1 MIFVSLNKKLNKKV
15 LLLILDG
22 WGIADN
28 KDASAP
34 DKANT
39 PNFNSLIENYPNNF
53 LITHGEK
60 VGLPKGQMGN
70 SEVGHMNIGSGR
82 IVLQDLL
89 KINNSIKEGEFR
101 NKSHFND
108 IINYTKKNSSNV
120 HLMGLVSDG
129 GVHSHIDHL
138 KEIILS
144 LSEIKDKIYIHAF
157 TDGRDVD
164 PKSGIDFIKSIETFS
179 KKNGGR
185 LASIIGRY
193 YSMDRDNRWERV
205 KKAYDLISNSL
216 GTKSTDLTHDINNS
230 YSRGVT
236 DEFIEPLLKVDSDG
250 NPIHELNSN
259 DTVIF
264 FNYRTDRGRQLTS
277 ALCEKDYLD
286 HEMTKSVSNLYT
298 LTNYDEN
305 FKIAKPIF
313 ENKVLKNTLGEVISK
328 NNFNQL
334 RISETEKY
342 PHVTFFFNGGN
353 EEKFKNEERILCPS
367 PKVATYDL
375 KPEMSSDEVTKNVIR
390 EIKKGKFEFICLNFA
405 NPDMV
410 GHTGN
415 FTAAVKACEAVDNHL
430 GSIINEATK
439 EEYTSIV
446 ISDHGNCERMINDDG
461 SVNTSHTIN
470 PVPIIL
476 VNCQNKEINNGVL
489 ADIAPTILDILGI
502 ETPIEMEGES
512 LLI

>member
-89 KINNSIKEGEFR
+89 KINNSIKEGKFR

-129 GVHSHIDHL
+129 GVHSHVDHL
-138 KEIILS
+138 KEIILT
-144 LSEIKDKIYIHAF
+144 LSEIKDSIYIHAF

-164 PKSGIDFIKSIETFS
+164 PKSGIDCIKSIETFC
-179 KKNGGR
+179 KKNGGK
-185 LASIIGRY
+185 LATIIGRY

-205 KKAYDLISNSL
+205 KKAYDLISNSV
-216 GTKSTDLTHDINNS
+216 GYKSTDLINDINNS
-230 YSRGVT
+230 YTKGVT
-236 DEFIEPLLKVDSDG
+236 DEFIEPLLKVDSDR

-259 DTVIF
+259 DTIIF

-286 HEMTKSVSNLYT
+286 HGMTKSVSNLYT

-305 FKIAKPIF
+305 FKIAKAIF

-334 RISETEKY
+334 RIAETEKY
-342 PHVTFFFNGGN
+342 PHVTFFFNGGI
-353 EEKFKNEERILCPS
+353 EKKFKNEERILCAS

-390 EIKKGKFEFICLNFA
+390 EIKKSKFEFICLNFA

-415 FTAAVKACEAVDNHL
+415 FTAAIKACEAVDNHL
-430 GSIINEATK
+430 GNIIDEATK
-439 EEYTSIV
+439 EDYTSIV
-446 ISDHGNCERMINDDG
+446 IADHGNCERMINDDG

-476 VNCQNKEINNGVL
+476 VNSENKEINNGVL

-502 ETPIEMEGES
+502 ETPIEMEGQS

>member
-1 MIFVSLNKKLNKKV
+1 MIDKQKKPIV
-15 LLLILDG
+15 LCIMDG
-22 WGIADN
+22 WGIN
-28 KDASAP
+28 KNTENNAVAL
-34 DKANT
+34 ANT
-39 PNFNSLIENYPNNF
+39 PNVDF
-53 LITHGEK
+53 LTKTFPYSTLDASGED
-60 VGLPKGQMGN
+60 VGLPIGQVGN
-70 SEVGHMNIGSGR
+70 SEVGHMNLGSGR
-82 IVLQDLL
+82 VVLQTLP
-89 KINNSIKEGEFR
+89 KINNAFDNNEIEKNNNFQNFLSNH
-101 NKSHFND
+101 NKNK
-108 IINYTKKNSSNV
+108 TV
-120 HLMGLVSDG
+120 HLLGLCSEG
-129 GVHSHIDHL
+129 GVHSHSSHMIEMSKL
-138 KEIILS
+138 LEKNNC
-144 LSEIKDKIYIHAF
+144 KTWIHIF
-157 TDGRDVD
+157 SDGRDCS
-164 PKSGIDFIKSIETFS
+164 PKQLGQHIKKFEMNLP
-179 KKNGGR
+179 KNVKI
-185 LASIIGRY
+185 ASLVGRY

-216 GTKSTDLTHDINNS
+216 GTKSTDLIHDINNS

-250 NPIHELNSN
+250 NPIHELNSD

-430 GSIINEATK
+430 GNIIDEATK
-439 EEYTSIV
+439 EDYTSIV
-446 ISDHGNCERMINDDG
+446 IADHGNCERMINDDG

-476 VNCQNKEINNGVL
+476 VNSENKEINNGVL

>member
-1 MIFVSLNKKLNKKV
+1 
-15 LLLILDG
+15 
-22 WGIADN
+22 
-28 KDASAP
+28 
-34 DKANT
+34 
-39 PNFNSLIENYPNNF
+39 
-53 LITHGEK
+53 
-60 VGLPKGQMGN
+60 
-70 SEVGHMNIGSGR
+70 
-82 IVLQDLL
+82 
-89 KINNSIKEGEFR
+89 
-101 NKSHFND
+101 
-108 IINYTKKNSSNV
+108 
-120 HLMGLVSDG
+120 
-129 GVHSHIDHL
+129 
-138 KEIILS
+138 
-144 LSEIKDKIYIHAF
+144 
-157 TDGRDVD
+157 
-164 PKSGIDFIKSIETFS
+164 
-179 KKNGGR
+179 
-185 LASIIGRY
+185 
-193 YSMDRDNRWERV
+193 
-205 KKAYDLISNSL
+205 
-216 GTKSTDLTHDINNS
+216 
-230 YSRGVT
+230 
-236 DEFIEPLLKVDSDG
+236 
-250 NPIHELNSN
+250 
-259 DTVIF
+259 
-264 FNYRTDRGRQLTS
+264 
-277 ALCEKDYLD
+277 
-286 HEMTKSVSNLYT
+286 MTKSVSNLYT

-439 EEYTSIV
+439 EDYTSIV

-476 VNCQNKEINNGVL
+476 VNCENKEINNGIL

-502 ETPIEMEGES
+502 ETPIEMKGES

>member
-28 KDASAP
+28 KDESAP
-34 DKANT
+34 DKADT

-120 HLMGLVSDG
+120 HLMGLVSEG

-138 KEIILS
+138 KEIILT
-144 LSEIKDKIYIHAF
+144 LSEIKNNIYIHAF

-164 PKSGIDFIKSIETFS
+164 PKSGIDCIKSIKTFC
-179 KKNGGR
+179 KKNGGK
-185 LASIIGRY
+185 LATIIGRY
-193 YSMDRDNRWERV
+193 YSMDRDNRWDRV
-205 KKAYDLISNSL
+205 KKAYDLISNSV
-216 GTKSTDLTHDINNS
+216 GTKSTNLINDINNS
-230 YSRGVT
+230 YLKGVT
-236 DEFIEPLLKVDSDG
+236 DEFIEPLLKVDSDR
-250 NPIHELNSN
+250 NPIHQLNSN

-264 FNYRTDRGRQLTS
+264 FNYRNDRGRQLTS

-286 HEMTKSVSNLYT
+286 HGMTKSVSNLYT

-305 FKIAKPIF
+305 FKIAKAIF

-334 RISETEKY
+334 RIAETEKY
-342 PHVTFFFNGGN
+342 PHN
-353 EEKFKNEERILCPS
+353 
-367 PKVATYDL
+367 
-375 KPEMSSDEVTKNVIR
+375 
-390 EIKKGKFEFICLNFA
+390 
-405 NPDMV
+405 
-410 GHTGN
+410 
-415 FTAAVKACEAVDNHL
+415 
-430 GSIINEATK
+430 
-439 EEYTSIV
+439 
-446 ISDHGNCERMINDDG
+446 NCKI
-461 SVNTSHTIN
+461 
-470 PVPIIL
+470 
-476 VNCQNKEINNGVL
+476 
-489 ADIAPTILDILGI
+489 PTI
-502 ETPIEMEGES
+502 
-512 LLI
+512 